1 LEKAKM
7 PKNYSVRLRCPYGD
21 HDAWVPLQ
29 NRNETLEQIMR
40 TPRHFECPTHGVQLE
55 MPLEA
60 SDKTAIAPPFA
71 PAPTGP
77 EGLYEQQR
85 PRPPESSEKKRK
97 PRSSER
103 KSFHVPVVVYGWTK
117 KQGSFHEETNTLLL
131 NDSGALLAL
140 KTKVEVGETIFLV
153 NRVTREEQEIR
164 VVYAEPAVDDRTL
177 AGITFKSPTP
187 GFWRKTRGNSRIPAK
202 IRVFV
207 KGKDHNG
214 NPFIQSSYTID
225 VSQKGARLDGLGYL
239 AGLGETIEVKR
250 RWRGKARFRVVW
262 IGQIGMEQSNQ
273 IGICSL
279 EEEKN
284 IWGVKLPEEGKA
296 VKSVTP
302 PKKRRS
308 P

>member
-1 LEKAKM
+1 M
-7 PKNYSVRLRCPYGD
+7 PKNYVVRLRCPYGD
-21 HDAWVPLQ
+21 HDAWATLEK
-29 NRNETLEQIMR
+29 RDETLEQVLQMSWD
-40 TPRHFECPTHGVQLE
+40 FECPIHGVQRE
-55 MPLEA
+55 IPLEV
-60 SDKTAIAPPFA
+60 SEKTAISPPFA
-71 PAPTGP
+71 PAPLGSPGP
-77 EGLYEQQR
+77 QQPHEQQR
-85 PRPPESSEKKRK
+85 ARPAELSEKKRK
-97 PRSSER
+97 QRFSER
-103 KSFHVPVVVYGWTK
+103 KSLHVLVVVYGWTK
-117 KQGSFHEETNTLLL
+117 KQGSFHEETTTLLV

-140 KTKVEVGETIFLV
+140 NAKVEVGETIFLI
-153 NRVTREEQEIR
+153 NRATREEQEIR

-177 AGITFKSPTP
+177 AGITFKSSTP
-187 GFWRKTRGNSRIPAK
+187 GFWRKTRRNSRIPAK

-225 VSQKGARLDGLGYL
+225 VSKDGARLDGLGYL

-284 IWGVKLPEEGKA
+284 IWGVKLPGEGRDS
-296 VKSVTP
+296 KSVTP
-302 PKKRRS
+302 PKKGRS
-308 P
+308 S